1 MIRIARVLT
10 HQGAAQ
16 RIGSGDSRQD
26 GVAGRDVVPCR
37 CVVLGGQFR
46 HVQVAA
52 CDSAPGLCLSRAASA
67 TSRHHDAASRESRRC
82 RSDARR
88 PGTRPR
94 RSALRRGLPGADPL
108 ESSRRSPPGCRSV
121 AVAGPPNRRA
131 GRPRP
136 PPPRHHSDRVGPQE
150 GPDRCRYL
158 EALVYL
164 GPEPVAKTLL
174 RSGRSGRLT
183 PGLARCLGD
192 PAHLRRSTAELIR
205 YGLVTGQPDGELLGL
220 HRLIRECLRQG
231 FDTETDQRGRDNAR
245 AVIIAADPGD
255 PNDTQTW
262 GMHALISPHVLP
274 TKLVSL
280 PSVEAKQLV
289 VHQIR
294 YLYQAGDYEGSRALG
309 ELALQEWTAGAEGE
323 ATEALDEFVVMAT
336 RHLANALRSL
346 GDYDRSREL
355 TSTALD
361 RLRRSEDHGHDH
373 PLTLEVAMSAGADLR
388 IQGSYNEAL
397 SMEQDTLVRS
407 ERVRGENNTQALRV
421 ATNLAVSHRMLG
433 DFQAAHEMDQRVL
446 ESRSTIL
453 GVDPTLIHLSTLNLA
468 WDLYGLGRYTDMLSC
483 VEEARAALDPWLLRP
498 GHVLPLLVA
507 RSTAVALG
515 SVNSPD
521 ALTATAT
528 SGTCATWA
536 TNMSGPSRPVS
547 PTSTRCAGWASTV
560 LLGAWHRSC
569 WIATGAA
576 SAGTIP
582 LLRPHPS
589 CWPAPCGDW
598 VGSVRRT
605 ISTTRPCIIW
615 RTGWGLLTPSHS
627 APPTGSRLT
636 FCVKKGA
643 DPRETWPSGHSRR
656 PPRGWD
662 PSTR

>member
-1 MIRIARVLT
+1 M
-10 HQGAAQ
+10 
-16 RIGSGDSRQD
+16 
-26 GVAGRDVVPCR
+26 
-37 CVVLGGQFR
+37 
-46 HVQVAA
+46 
-52 CDSAPGLCLSRAASA
+52 
-67 TSRHHDAASRESRRC
+67 
-82 RSDARR
+82 
-88 PGTRPR
+88 
-94 RSALRRGLPGADPL
+94 
-108 ESSRRSPPGCRSV
+108 
-121 AVAGPPNRRA
+121 
-131 GRPRP
+131 
-136 PPPRHHSDRVGPQE
+136 
-150 GPDRCRYL
+150 
-158 EALVYL
+158 
-164 GPEPVAKTLL
+164 AKTLL

-388 IQGSYNEAL
+388 IQGSYTEAL

-407 ERVRGENNTQALRV
+407 ERVRGENNTQTLRV

-521 ALTATAT
+521 ALTAAEDSYQRHLRYLGDEHERSLAASLTYVNALCRV
-528 SGTCATWA
+528 GQH
-536 TNMSGPSRPVS
+536 GP
-547 PTSTRCAGWASTV
+547 AWGLAQEV
-560 LLGAWHRSC
+560 LDSYRRRFGGDHP
-569 WIATGAA
+569 AA
-576 SAGTIP
+576 SAASIVLARTLRGLGRIREAHDLDDKAMHYLAHRLGLAHP
-582 LLRPHPS
+582 FALSAANGLAADLLREERSRSARDLAERTLEAASARLGSEHPVS
-589 CWPAPCGDW
+589 IVCGENHA
-598 VGSVRRT
+598 
-605 ISTTRPCIIW
+605 I
-615 RTGWGLLTPSHS
+615 
-627 APPTGSRLT
+627 ASRLALQ
-636 FCVKKGA
+636 G
-643 DPRETWPSGHSRR
+643 DDDEGHHAEWVDLDVE
-656 PPRGWD
+656 PP
-662 PSTR
+662 PV